1 MALLSLFA
9 GVLVAGLA
17 IPVAAFVGVTSN
29 SMARGFEELPLE
41 LRETPIPQRSKVLAA
56 DGSLLTY
63 FYSQNRQDIP
73 LSKIAP
79 VMQQA
84 VVSIEDARFFEH
96 GALDFKGT
104 LRALVNN
111 ATDGQTQGGSSLT
124 QQLVKNILVQQAT
137 TTAEHRAA
145 TEVSPA
151 RKVRELK
158 YAMSYEEKHSKQQIL
173 ENYLNISYFGDGAYG
188 VSAAAKHYF
197 SVDAADLTLTQAA
210 TLAGLVKN
218 PVEYDPVTYPENAM
232 RRRNI
237 VLSAMEA
244 QGLLTRS
251 VVQKAIAQPLGLK
264 ITRFSNGCVSTKA
277 PFFCDYVRTYLLQDK
292 SLGKTKDER
301 LHTLETGGLVI
312 KTTLEP
318 TFQRA
323 ADKAV
328 SNRVAPTDNAIGAQA
343 LVVPGTGAVR
353 ALAQSRPMG
362 NNKKA
367 GETFINYTVPKSLGG
382 ANGFQAG
389 STFKAFTAAA
399 ALEKGYPPSTYFNS
413 PQTMTLSGYRN
424 CSGDG
429 FGPWN
434 PQNSTGA
441 GGFDM
446 TRGLRQSVNTY
457 FGQLERLV
465 GLCSVTKMARK
476 MGVKFEK
483 TQEVPA
489 FTLGVVDVS
498 VLDMAAAYATF
509 PARGKYCTPLP
520 VTLITNNKGETVKDY
535 QPACEKVMKQ
545 ATADSVNQI
554 LRGVQSPGG
563 FGAAL
568 QLDKPSAAKTGTT
581 NDNKAVWFMGYT
593 PKLVNASMIAGAN
606 RDGHWKSLENQQLN
620 GEYIGFSA
628 VGGSSLAG
636 PMWADTMRAIQDD
649 LPYANF
655 ESPGSLG
662 AAPSDTPRAPAKPD
676 KKDKK
681 GDRGGGGGGGDDRPG
696 RGNGG
701 GGGRGNDD

>member
-137 TTAEHRAA
+137 TPEERRAA

-197 SVDAADLTLTQAA
+197 SVDAADLSLTQAA

-218 PVEYDPVTYPENAM
+218 PVEYDPVTYPENAL

-277 PFFCDYVRTYLLQDK
+277 PFFCDYVRRYLLQDE
-292 SLGKTKDER
+292 SLGKNEDER
-301 LHTLETGGLVI
+301 VHTLETGGLVI

-318 TFQRA
+318 KFQRA
-323 ADKAV
+323 ADESVQK
-328 SNRVAPTDNAIGAQA
+328 RVAPTDDAIGAQA

-367 GETFINYTVPKSLGG
+367 GETYINYTVPKSLGG

-399 ALEKGYPPSTYFNS
+399 ALDKGYPPSTFFNS
-413 PQTMTLSGYRN
+413 PQSMNISGFSQ
-424 CSGDG
+424 CDKEGAGS
-429 FGPWN
+429 WKVS
-434 PQNSTGA
+434 NSTGA

-446 TRGLRQSVNTY
+446 TRGLRQSINTY
-457 FGQLERLV
+457 FAQLERLV
-465 GLCSVTKMARK
+465 GLCATTKMAAK
-476 MGVKFEK
+476 MGIP
-483 TQEVPA
+483 VPDVNDTYPS
-489 FTLGVVDVS
+489 FTLGVIDVS
-498 VLDMAAAYATF
+498 ALDMSAAYATF
-509 PARGKYCTPLP
+509 PARGKYCEPMP
-520 VTLITNNKGETVKDY
+520 VTLITNNKGTTIKDY
-535 QPACEKVMKQ
+535 QPTCRRVLSTA
-545 ATADSVNQI
+545 AADSMNQI
-554 LRGVQSPGG
+554 LRGVQEGG
-563 FGAAL
+563 FGNAL
-568 QLDKPSAAKTGTT
+568 QLNKPSAAKTGTT
-581 NDNKAVWFMGYT
+581 QDNKAVWYMGYT
-593 PKLVNASMIAGAN
+593 PKLVTSSMIAGAN
-606 RDGHWKSLENQQLN
+606 RDGHWKTLANQQLN
-620 GEYIGFSA
+620 GEYISFSA